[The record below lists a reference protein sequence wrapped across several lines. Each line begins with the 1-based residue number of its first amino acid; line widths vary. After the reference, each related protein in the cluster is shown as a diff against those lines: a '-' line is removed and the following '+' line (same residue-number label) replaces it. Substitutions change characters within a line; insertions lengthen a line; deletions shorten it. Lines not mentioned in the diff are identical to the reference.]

1 MKEHCLQMFLK
12 LERLNKDLI
21 EYISNDD
28 FETFKSTIQEFYD
41 SGIIENPYFDITRD
55 FYRCCKSDITIN
67 GTYINNTTKTL
78 LDVFY
83 SKYEEPFIEEQ
94 QDNNRELFSSLIT
107 HSEFLQKYGYD
118 DYETEKYGYD
128 ENIPST
134 QNINKRR
141 NLIVEYIEEYFKLY
155 EPTNTS
161 NIEQIQQTYI
171 DRIVTLIELRKYTYL
186 THNFIL
192 VDEME
197 DIFTTLQP
205 LTMKERFEYLDKHLQ
220 NIYENTSITKDN
232 LRDYIKF
239 ENQKYIRF
247 TNYIQGK
254 YIDRKRFFD
263 FKNKKLPQNIL
274 FYIELAFYLCIPSS
288 NEIEKF
294 LNLFGYSIK
303 SELMLL
309 EKRTCGKKTY
319 DITYKDLCKW
329 INAGVSYDLINEMLG
344 YELEIKDTKKPKTNK
359 TSIPF
364 AF

>member
-1 MKEHCLQMFLK
+1 MKEHCLQIFWK
-12 LERLNKDLI
+12 IEKLNKDLI
-21 EYISNDD
+21 EYISMDD
-28 FETFKSTIQEFYD
+28 FDRFKNTIQEFYD
-41 SGIIENPYFDITRD
+41 GGVMEESYFDIVRD
-55 FYRCCKSDITIN
+55 FYRYSKSDITIN
-67 GTYINNTTKTL
+67 STFINDDTKTL
-78 LDVFY
+78 LDEFY
-83 SKYEEPFIEEQ
+83 NKSFIEQQ
-94 QDNNRELFSSLIT
+94 QDDNRELFASIIT

-128 ENIPST
+128 DNIPST

-141 NLIVEYIEEYFKLY
+141 NLIVEYIEQYFKLY

-161 NIEQIQQTYI
+161 NIEQVQQTYI

-197 DIFTTLQP
+197 DIFNTLQP
-205 LTMKERFEYLDKHLQ
+205 MTIQERFEYLNNHIQ

-247 TNYIQGK
+247 TNYLQGK

-263 FKNKKLPQNIL
+263 FKNNKLPQNIL

-288 NEIEKF
+288 NEVEKF

-303 SELMLL
+303 SELLL
-309 EKRTCGKKTY
+309 LDSRACGKKTY

-329 INAGVSYDLINEMLG
+329 IDAGVSYDLINEMLG
-344 YELEIKDTKKPKTNK
+344 YELEIKDIKRPKTNK
-359 TSIPF
+359 TTIPF